1 MSNNA
6 NLFYFFKQ
14 FPDEDSCRKYLEKR
28 RWGNTP
34 TCPHCG
40 NAQKIYRYENG
51 KTFKCA
57 HCKKQ
62 FKVTTSTIYENS
74 NIPLQKWV
82 LTFYLISLSKKGINS
97 IELSKTIGVTQKS
110 AWYLLHKVRYMLEHR
125 NSDNQLRGTVE
136 LDETYVGG
144 RRRGKRGRGSENK
157 TPVFGAVQRGGRLS
171 ITPVPNAKRKTLE
184 PIIHKRVKK
193 GTRINSDEWWAY
205 TKLCSDDVHDVVNH
219 GRKEY
224 VRGKIH
230 TNTIEGAWSHLKR
243 SIMGTY
249 HRPSKEHLSK
259 YCAEFEFTYNTRKKT
274 PLAKFN
280 QIIDKRRIKRY
291 DTKAR
296 YSLTTS
302 RLCAS

>member
-40 NAQKIYRYENG
+40 NAQKIYRYKNG

-62 FKVTTSTIYENS
+62 FSVKTGTIYENS
-74 NIPLQKWV
+74 NIPVQKWF
-82 LTFYLISLSKKGINS
+82 LTFYLISLSKKGISS

-136 LDETYVGG
+136 VDETYVGG
-144 RRRGKRGRGSENK
+144 KKKGKRGRGSENK

-193 GTRINSDEWWAY
+193 GTHINSDEWWAY
-205 TKLCSDDVHDVVNH
+205 TKLCSDYAHDVVNH
-219 GRKEY
+219 RRKEY
-224 VRGKIH
+224 VRGKVH

-249 HRPSKEHLSK
+249 HRPSREHLSK
-259 YCAEFEFTYNTRKKT
+259 YCAEFEYNYNTRKNS
-274 PLAKFN
+274 PEIKFKK
-280 QIIDKRRIKRY
+280 IIDKNLIRVSYRTI
-291 DTKAR
+291 TG
-296 YSLTTS
+296 T
-302 RLCAS
+302 